1 MTLPMP
7 PPSDAADPRAHLAA
21 ARDEIDRIDR
31 ALAELLA
38 RRVHFAH
45 EIGRAKGALGL
56 PIYDGA
62 REATIAANV
71 TAHLAEAGLSPY
83 AVPVLDVY
91 RTLVLVCRH
100 AQDDPTIP

>member
-1 MTLPMP
+1 MPLP
-7 PPSDAADPRAHLAA
+7 DDPRAHLVAT
-21 ARDEIDRIDR
+21 RDEIDRIDH

-38 RRVHFAH
+38 RRVHYAH
-45 EIGRAKGALGL
+45 EIGRAKTALGL

-71 TAHLAEAGLSPY
+71 AAHLDAAGLGQY
-83 AVPVLDVY
+83 AVPVLDIY

-100 AQDDPTIP
+100 AQDDPAIP